1 MNVLPFTTK
10 RQFVRCFTSIALGI
24 LPWSCVNGS
33 RLITIA
39 SSDRRVVPPSYGS
52 KDYPQALSAILSVM
66 SRDLKLPAVELS
78 VTLYPSQ
85 QSFEQGVL
93 SDAEKDF
100 EQLRKRL
107 GPFAKTLNMDQYIAG
122 ARAIAVSS
130 DAIGK
135 HNRILINEWRLE
147 KYGWPEWIRVLAH
160 ELAHTVEFAVADGR
174 PALWERWLTEGFGDW
189 VGYKVLDLFGAETF
203 VKSIEQRR
211 ALIANARGYQTFPAL
226 TQLAT
231 GADWLTWS
239 RTLGREATY
248 GQALLAVDFLIEQKG
263 LPAVLEHVRLFRK
276 SLNREQNFVAAFGES
291 ESAFD
296 EKFSKHL
303 ALLLGR

>member
-1 MNVLPFTTK
+1 MNVLAFTTK
-10 RQFVRCFTSIALGI
+10 RQCIRYSAIFALGL
-24 LPWSCVNGS
+24 LPWSCVSDS
-33 RLITIA
+33 RLITVA
-39 SSDRRVVPPSYGS
+39 SSDRRVTPPAYGN
-52 KDYPQALSAILSVM
+52 KDYPRALSAILSVM
-66 SRDLKLPAVELS
+66 SQDLELPQVELS

-93 SDAEKDF
+93 GDAEKDF

-107 GPFAKTLNMDQYIAG
+107 GRFAERLNRDQYIAG

-130 DAIGK
+130 DALSK

-147 KYGWPEWIRVLAH
+147 KYRWPEWIRVLAH

-174 PALWERWLTEGFGDW
+174 PAIWERWLTEGFADW
-189 VGYKVLDLFGAETF
+189 VGYKVLDRFGVENFA
-203 VKSIEQRR
+203 KSIEQQQ
-211 ALIANARGYQTFPAL
+211 AAIVNARVRQTFPAL

-276 SLNREQNFVAAFGES
+276 SFDRKQNFVAAFGES
-291 ESAFD
+291 ESEFD

-303 ALLLGR
+303 TRLLGG

>member
-1 MNVLPFTTK
+1 MNVLAFPIK
-10 RQFVRCFTSIALGI
+10 RQFIRYSAIVALGI
-24 LPWSCVNGS
+24 LPCACVGDF
-33 RLITIA
+33 RLITVA
-39 SSDRRVVPPSYGS
+39 SSDRHVAPPAYGN

-66 SRDLKLPAVELS
+66 SQDLELPPVALS
-78 VTLYPSQ
+78 VALYPSQ

-93 SDAEKDF
+93 GDAEKDF
-100 EQLRKRL
+100 EELRKRL
-107 GPFAKTLNMDQYIAG
+107 GPFAGQLNRDQYIAG

-130 DAIGK
+130 DALGK

-147 KYGWPEWIRVLAH
+147 KYRWPEWIRVLAH
-160 ELAHTVEFAVADGR
+160 ELTHTVEFAVADGR
-174 PALWERWLTEGFGDW
+174 PAIWERWLTEGFADW
-189 VGYKVLDLFGAETF
+189 VGYKVLDRFGAESF
-203 VKSIEQRR
+203 AKSIEQRQ
-211 ALIANARGYQTFPAL
+211 AEIVDARVRQTFPAL

-263 LPAVLEHVRLFRK
+263 LPAVLEHVRLFRRSFDRK
-276 SLNREQNFVAAFGES
+276 QNFLTAFGES

-303 ALLLGR
+303 TLLLGR

>member
-1 MNVLPFTTK
+1 MNVLVLSIK
-10 RQFVRCFTSIALGI
+10 RQFIRYSAIVALGI
-24 LPWSCVNGS
+24 LPCSCVGDS
-33 RLITIA
+33 RLITVA
-39 SSDRRVVPPSYGS
+39 SSDRRVAPPAYGN

-66 SRDLKLPAVELS
+66 SHDLELPPVELS
-78 VTLYPSQ
+78 VALYPSQ

-93 SDAEKDF
+93 DDAEKDF
-100 EQLRKRL
+100 EQLRKQL
-107 GPFAKTLNMDQYIAG
+107 GRFAEKLNRDQYIAG

-130 DAIGK
+130 DALGK
-135 HNRILINEWRLE
+135 HHRILINEWRLE
-147 KYGWPEWIRVLAH
+147 KYPWPDWIRVLAH
-160 ELAHTVEFAVADGR
+160 ELTHTVEFSVADGR
-174 PALWERWLTEGFGDW
+174 PAIWERWLTEGFADW
-189 VGYKVLDLFGAETF
+189 VGYKVLDRFGAETF
-203 VKSIEQRR
+203 AKNIEQRQ
-211 ALIANARGYQTFPAL
+211 AEIATARGHQTFPAL

-263 LPAVLEHVRLFRK
+263 LPAVLEHVGLFKK
-276 SLNREQNFVAAFGES
+276 SLDRKQNFVVAFGES

-303 ALLLGR
+303 TLLLGR